1 MTSPTVEDYLK
12 QIWML
17 REGLGRDRIPMGE
30 LARSLSVS
38 PGTVTTMV
46 KSISEAG
53 LADYVP
59 RLGVGLSSE
68 GETVAL
74 RMVRR
79 HRLVECFLV
88 EVLGMDWA
96 EVHAEAEVL
105 EHAVSETV
113 VERMAAL
120 MGHPA
125 HDPHGNPIP
134 APDGSMAG
142 AGSLQPL
149 SECAPGS
156 SAVVARVRQQP
167 REVLDFLS
175 DCGLKPGSGIEV
187 VTRNPASRIL
197 EVRGGD
203 GKSFGLSLE
212 TAASVDVVVGG

>member
-17 REGLGRDRIPMGE
+17 REGLGCERIPMGE

-53 LADYVP
+53 LADYIP
-59 RLGVGLSSE
+59 RLGVGLSPE
-68 GETVAL
+68 GEAVAL

-88 EVLGMDWA
+88 EVLGMDWS

-105 EHAVSETV
+105 EHAVSDTV

-120 MGHPA
+120 MGDPA

-134 APDGSMAG
+134 ARDGSIAG
-142 AGSLQPL
+142 AGTLRPL
-149 SECAPGS
+149 SECVPGAS
-156 SAVVARVRQQP
+156 VVVARVRQQP

-175 DCGLKPGSGIEV
+175 GCGLKPGSGVEV
-187 VTRNPASRIL
+187 
-197 EVRGGD
+197 
-203 GKSFGLSLE
+203 
-212 TAASVDVVVGG
+212 